1 MGQSSRYRCDMK
13 KGANLSMDYVH
24 DRRPKTPFFSPH
36 KQPRALDV
44 PQVSLNPLYR
54 LFAFRRIMQ
63 KPVFAVLVVVSVA
76 LTVAVSFIVTVL
88 ISQQVYLLSK
98 RVQKTALPFDAVA
111 IFPDSESFQAFWR
124 RKNYWGR
131 NADLEM
137 FSVVEVD
144 SPVGPLT
151 LIGTGQDIPKDTI
164 CFLYSLS
171 PKSSQI
177 TSNLADE
184 NTMLGSLAVNDR
196 SFVAWP
202 KSNPAY
208 RLEWNNIILKPVSD
222 KALYGW
228 ACVNAETLLDVP
240 DSRTGVQFRL
250 KSRIVSSQSTAKE
263 KIFREIER
271 LSANYPG
278 TMVVTPLTGKV
289 VLEAQTKRSFAIWQM
304 VSVFVL
310 LASSVAISCV
320 LTVSFLSRKRSFGI
334 MRVLGTTTKEI
345 RNMMLVEMAW
355 VGVPGIVLGLATAM
369 FLSEKITVFSGWS
382 SGAVVFSCLMGMGT
396 MLLGV
401 WLPIHL
407 MKNATCE
414 QLLNN
419 RPVYVFSNPS
429 CANCGLCGGF

>member
-1 MGQSSRYRCDMK
+1 MGQSSKYRCSMK
-13 KGANLSMDYVH
+13 KGGNLSKDYVH
-24 DRRPKTPFFSPH
+24 DHRPKAPFFRSH
-36 KQPRALDV
+36 KQHRALDV
-44 PQVSLNPLYR
+44 PQVSLSFLYR

-63 KPVFAVLVVVSVA
+63 KPIFAVFIALSVA

-88 ISQQVYLLSK
+88 ISQQVYLLSR
-98 RVQKTALPFDAVA
+98 RVQNTALPFDAVA
-111 IFPDSESFQAFWR
+111 IFRDSETFQAFWR
-124 RKNYWGR
+124 RKNYWKR
-131 NADLEM
+131 NADLGI

-164 CFLYSLS
+164 CFLYSLF
-171 PKSSQI
+171 PETSQI
-177 TSNLADE
+177 TSNLAGK
-184 NTMLGSLAVNDR
+184 NTTLGSSAINGC

-202 KSNPAY
+202 KNNPAY
-208 RLEWNNIILKPVSD
+208 RLEWKNVVSKPVSD

-228 ACVNAETLLDVP
+228 AYVNPESLLNVP
-240 DSRTGVQFRL
+240 GSQTGVQFRL
-250 KSRIVSSQSTAKE
+250 KSTTVGSQSKERE
-263 KIFREIER
+263 KIFREIEK

-278 TMVVTPLTGKV
+278 TMVITPLTGKV
-289 VLEAQTKRSFAIWQM
+289 VLETQTKRSFAIWQM
-304 VSVFVL
+304 VSLFVL

-334 MRVLGTTTKEI
+334 MRVLGITTKEI
-345 RNMMLVEMAW
+345 RNMMLVEVAW
-355 VGVPGIVLGLATAM
+355 VGVPGIILGLATGM
-369 FLSEKITVFSGWS
+369 WLSEKITVLSGWS
-382 SGAVVFSCLMGMGT
+382 SGAVVFSCLMGIGT

-419 RPVYVFSNPS
+419 RPVYAFSNPS